1 MKAAVYRENGSENS
15 WTVDRI
21 PDQSGRTVIVTGANS
36 GLGLA
41 TTRHLARR
49 GAHVIMAVRNEA
61 KGRQALAGLAD
72 EQPGARLELRR
83 LDLADLDSV
92 RAFAD
97 ALHADGI
104 RVDVLVNN
112 AGIMMPPR
120 SLSAQGHES
129 QFASNHLGHFALTG
143 LVLDLLQAGT
153 DPRVVTVSSGAHRRG
168 SIHFDDLTGAKGYS
182 PTAFYAQSKFA
193 NVLFGLEL
201 HRRLTATGSPV
212 RSLLAH
218 PGYAATNLQT
228 SGPTGL
234 LKALGSLGNRLFAQ
248 DPEQGALPQ
257 LYAAT
262 EPAARSGQFIGPD
275 GRGELRGH
283 PTVVR
288 AVPSAEDPATAA
300 RLWTLSEEL
309 TGVHYLDRVP
319 G

>member
-1 MKAAVYRENGSENS
+1 MHGMLGHMSENS

-41 TTRHLARR
+41 TTRQLARR

-61 KGRQALAGLAD
+61 KGRQALAGLAG

-143 LVLDLLQAGT
+143 LVLDLLEAGT
-153 DPRVVTVSSGAHRRG
+153 DPRVVTVSSGLHRRG
-168 SIHFDDLTGAKGYS
+168 SIHFDDLTGAKDYS

-234 LKALGSLGNRLFAQ
+234 FKALGSLGNRLFAQ
-248 DPEQGALPQ
+248 DVEQGALPQ

-262 EPAARSGQFIGPD
+262 EPTARSGQFIGPD
-275 GRGELRGH
+275 GRGEMRGH

-309 TGVHYLDRVP
+309 TGVQYLERVS